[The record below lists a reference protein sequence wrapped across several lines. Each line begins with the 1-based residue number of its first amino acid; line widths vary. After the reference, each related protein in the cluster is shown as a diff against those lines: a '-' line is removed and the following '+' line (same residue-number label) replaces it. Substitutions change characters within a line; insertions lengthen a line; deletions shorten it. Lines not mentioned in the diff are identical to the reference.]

1 MDLAERPPT
10 TLVFLIDTSG
20 SMRDDKK
27 LPLVKQSLRLL
38 VEEMT
43 ENDRIAIVTYN
54 NDAGLLLDSTSG
66 EQRDEIIAAID
77 GLNADGSTNGKA
89 GLVLAYETATNHF
102 IENGQNRVILCT
114 DGDFNVG
121 TSDTDSLVGMIS
133 EKRASGVF
141 LSICGYGTGN
151 IKDEKLER
159 IADKGNGQYHYIDN
173 LKEAHKVFLDELTG
187 TLYTIAKDVKLQV
200 EFNPEVVASYRLLG
214 YENRTMA
221 AEDFNND
228 RVDSGDMGAG
238 HSVSAL
244 YEVVPAGSEPV
255 KGAKQTPGVDPL
267 KYQGSG
273 GRGQGS
279 GVRGHAAA
287 AGRIAAATVT
297 GKKPTPDTRHPTPE
311 AELLTVKL
319 RYKQPTS
326 DESVKREFPLVDDE
340 QGSPSYD
347 LEWSA
352 AVASYGMMLRGSK
365 HAGQSSLAGV
375 LELAQGAKGRD
386 ESGRRREFI
395 DMVLQTQSLVRKVRG
410 QSVPEPQE
418 LSSVEARQKATVGG
432 KYQDLLDKLEMRSD
446 AGRYGAFHDYGWS
459 ADRTYAGREGLPAG
473 YWVYVYPD
481 WYIWGENVSV
491 QSK

>member
-1 MDLAERPPT
+1 
-10 TLVFLIDTSG
+10 
-20 SMRDDKK
+20 MRDDKK

-38 VEEMT
+38 VDEMT

-54 NDAGLLLDSTSG
+54 SDAGLLLDSTSG

-77 GLNADGSTNGKA
+77 GLNADGSTNGEA
-89 GLVLAYETATNHF
+89 GLKLAYKTASEHF
-102 IENGQNRVILCT
+102 IDNGQNRVILCT

-121 TSDTDSLVGMIS
+121 TSGTDPLVGMIS

-159 IADKGNGQYHYIDN
+159 IADMGNGQYHYIDN

-200 EFNPEVVASYRLLG
+200 EFNPQAVASYRLLG

-244 YEVVPAGSEPV
+244 YEVVPAGLEAL
-255 KGAKQTPGVDPL
+255 KAAKQIPGVDPL
-267 KYQGSG
+267 KYQQS
-273 GRGQGS
+273 QDTDT
-279 GVRGHAAA
+279 AAVG
-287 AGRIAAATVT
+287 GRIAAAAVT
-297 GKKPTPDTRHPTPE
+297 GKKTTPDTRHPKPE
-311 AELLTVKL
+311 VELLTVKL

-326 DESVKREFPLVDDE
+326 NESVKREFPLVDDD

-352 AVASYGMMLRGSK
+352 AVASYGMLLRGSK

-395 DMVLQTQSLVRKVRG
+395 DVVLQTRSLVRKVRG

-418 LSSVEARQKATVGG
+418 LSSVEAREKATVGG

-446 AGRYGAFHDYGWS
+446 VQRYGAFHDYGWS
-459 ADRTYAGREGLPAG
+459 ADKTYAGREGLPAG